1 MFVCFYWASKCK
13 RKCVSRFWKFG
24 NFALEKIFT
33 NPLFGPRPV
42 FIYLSLYLIGLSV
55 VDNFTIN
62 VQDTNDAPSDILFSG
77 SLSIQENSPA
87 GSPVG
92 TASAVDEDFSQTHT
106 YAIDSIV
113 GERYRAA
120 M

>member
-1 MFVCFYWASKCK
+1 MGLLPNWTAPF
-13 RKCVSRFWKFG
+13 
-24 NFALEKIFT
+24 
-33 NPLFGPRPV
+33 
-42 FIYLSLYLIGLSV
+42 FIYLSLYFTGLSV

-62 VQDTNDAPSDILFSG
+62 VQDTNDAPSDILFFG

-87 GSPVG
+87 GSLVG

-106 YAIDSIV
+106 YAIDNIV

-120 M
+120 T